1 MHLKIASL
9 LCKPDLISR
18 LLALAF
24 TLMYMYILGGEGY

>member
-1 MHLKIASL
+1 MYLKIASML
-9 LCKPDLISR
+9 YKSDLISR